1 MNLDRKTMAQ
11 NSPDPRQTG
20 NASSAAGRERP
31 APVRKPL
38 SIKRKLTISLLVVYL
53 LSSLATVF
61 ALFSLSRVEAK
72 ISVIESLD
80 TLSQTVLETR
90 RYEKNYLLYNNP
102 EDLRIAL
109 DYLDQVRTEVKS
121 LRSVEA
127 FPLEDLPE
135 YERKLEDYAGS
146 LQKLN
151 TEADAARP
159 AWVEEEVHRSGH
171 TFTTY
176 VLEQDSITR
185 KEITSAAL
193 QARKL
198 SQIILGLA
206 LLLGMFLSI
215 YLIRRI
221 VNPLEF
227 ICRAA
232 ARIMDGEL
240 STIPMVP
247 GPDRSREEIEL
258 VNSLN
263 LMLRFLETKQ
273 NQLVQSAKL
282 AAIGKVTAGIAHE
295 INNPLNNI
303 YLTAEVLLEDLPN
316 IECAERLEMVNDILN
331 QAERAREVV
340 HHLLAFS
347 RTRQSATLEKIDL
360 GALVK
365 QTLTFLKNQIR
376 ISQVAV
382 HTEIS
387 ERPITVTGNAN
398 QLQQVFVNIILNAIQ
413 AMGPG
418 GILTIKL
425 DETPENMS
433 RVEISDNG
441 PGIPEKVKSHIF
453 DPFFTTKSEGTG
465 LGLSVSNSIIEEH
478 NGKISLDSQEGR
490 GTTFYIALPIVHEKE
505 GS

>member
-1 MNLDRKTMAQ
+1 MPDNNLVSQ
-11 NSPDPRQTG
+11 QTG
-20 NASSAAGRERP
+20 KPAPSAAGARSR
-31 APVRKPL
+31 APGKPQ
-38 SIKRKLTISLLVVYL
+38 SIKHKLTISLLAVYL

-80 TLSQTVLETR
+80 ILSQTVLETR
-90 RYEKNYLLYNNP
+90 RYEKNYLLYGNA

-109 DYLDQVRTEVKS
+109 NYLDQVGTEVKS

-135 YERKLEDYAGS
+135 YETKLADYAGS

-151 TEADAARP
+151 IKADSPMP
-159 AWVEEEVHRSGH
+159 AQFEEEVHRSGH
-171 TFTTY
+171 IFTTF
-176 VLEQDSITR
+176 VLAQDDSIR

-206 LLLGMFLSI
+206 VILGMFLSI

-232 ARIMDGEL
+232 SRIMDGEL

-273 NQLVQSAKL
+273 DQLIQSTKL
-282 AAIGKVTAGIAHE
+282 ATIGKVTAGIAHE

-316 IECAERLEMVNDILN
+316 IECAERLEMVNDILK

-340 HHLLAFS
+340 HHLLSFS
-347 RTRQSATLEKIDL
+347 RSRQSTTLENINL
-360 GALVK
+360 AELLQ
-365 QTLTFLKNQIR
+365 QTLGFLKNQIR
-376 ISQVAV
+376 ISQVAL
-382 HTEIS
+382 HTEMP
-387 ERPITVTGNAN
+387 EEPITVTGNAN

-413 AMGPG
+413 AMGKG
-418 GILTIKL
+418 GLLTIKV
-425 DETPENMS
+425 EATAENMA

-441 PGIPEKVKSHIF
+441 PSIPEEIKARIF
-453 DPFFTTKSEGTG
+453 DPFFTTKSDGTG
-465 LGLSVSNSIIEEH
+465 LGLSVSNSIIEDH
-478 NGKISLDSQEGR
+478 NGKITLDSEEDR
-490 GTTFYIALPIVHEKE
+490 GTTFYITLPIVR
-505 GS
+505 GQQGL

>member
-1 MNLDRKTMAQ
+1 MLTQEK
-11 NSPDPRQTG
+11 
-20 NASSAAGRERP
+20 GRSG
-31 APVRKPL
+31 VSRKPQ
-38 SIKRKLTISLLVVYL
+38 SIKHKLTISLLVVYL
-53 LSSLATVF
+53 LSSLATFF

-72 ISVIESLD
+72 IGVIELLD
-80 TLSQTVLETR
+80 ALSQMVLETR
-90 RYEKNYLLYNNP
+90 RYEKNYLLYGNS

-109 DYLDQVRTEVKS
+109 DYLDQVRADVNN
-121 LRSVEA
+121 LRSVAA

-135 YERKLEDYAGS
+135 YESRLEDYADS
-146 LQKLN
+146 LQKMNQRVDSGQPKRL
-151 TEADAARP
+151 
-159 AWVEEEVHRSGH
+159 EEEVHRSGH
-171 TFTTY
+171 IFTTY
-176 VLEQDSITR
+176 VLEQDNFMR
-185 KEITSAAL
+185 REITSSAL

-206 LLLGMFLSI
+206 LMLGIFLTI

-227 ICRAA
+227 ICRSAS
-232 ARIMDGEL
+232 RIMEGEL
-240 STIPMVP
+240 SAIPMVP

-282 AAIGKVTAGIAHE
+282 ATIGKVTAGIAHE

-340 HHLLAFS
+340 HHLLSFS
-347 RTRQSATLEKIDL
+347 RSRQSAALEKINL
-360 GALVK
+360 VALVK
-365 QTLTFLKNQIR
+365 QSLAFLKNQIR
-376 ISQVAV
+376 IGQIVV
-382 HTEIS
+382 HS
-387 ERPITVTGNAN
+387 EMPEDPIMVRGNAN
-398 QLQQVFVNIILNAIQ
+398 QLQQVLVNITLNAIQ

-418 GILTIKL
+418 GILTVKIEKNH
-425 DETPENMS
+425 DNMGQIQ
-433 RVEISDNG
+433 ISDNG
-441 PGIPEKVKSHIF
+441 PGIPEKVKNRIF

-478 NGKISLDSQEGR
+478 DGQITLDSEPGKGTSFFISLPVDR
-490 GTTFYIALPIVHEKE
+490 EKE
-505 GS
+505 SV

>member
-1 MNLDRKTMAQ
+1 MPDNIAKTQQA
-11 NSPDPRQTG
+11 NKGAPS
-20 NASSAAGRERP
+20 AGRVKAPAARRP
-31 APVRKPL
+31 Q
-38 SIKRKLTISLLVVYL
+38 SIKRKLTISLLVVYF

-61 ALFSLSRVEAK
+61 AQFSLSRVEAK
-72 ISVIESLD
+72 ISVIKSLD
-80 TLSQTVLETR
+80 ELSQKVLETR
-90 RYEKNYLLYNNP
+90 RYEKNYLLYGNA
-102 EDLRIAL
+102 EDLRVAL
-109 DYLDQVRTEVKS
+109 DYLSQVRNDVKS
-121 LRSVEA
+121 FESIEA
-127 FPLEDLPE
+127 FPQEDLPE
-135 YERKLEDYAGS
+135 YERKLEDYADS
-146 LQKLN
+146 LQKLKIRL
-151 TEADAARP
+151 ESVP
-159 AWVEEEVHRSGH
+159 PEQLEEEVHLSGH

-176 VLEQDSITR
+176 VLEQDNHIR

-206 LLLGMFLSI
+206 IILGVFLTI

-232 ARIMDGEL
+232 SRITEGEL

-247 GPDRSREEIEL
+247 GPDRSREEMDL

-273 NQLVQSAKL
+273 NQLIQSAKL
-282 AAIGKVTAGIAHE
+282 ATIGKVTAGIAHE

-340 HHLLAFS
+340 HHLLTFS
-347 RTRQSATLEKIDL
+347 RSKQTTTLEKINL
-360 GALVK
+360 AALVK
-365 QTLTFLKNQIR
+365 QTLVFLKNQIR
-376 ISQVAV
+376 IGQIAV
-382 HTEIS
+382 HS
-387 ERPITVTGNAN
+387 EMPEKTIMVSGNAN
-398 QLQQVFVNIILNAIQ
+398 HLQQVFVNIILNAVQ

-418 GILTIKL
+418 GLLTI
-425 DETPENMS
+425 
-433 RVEISDNG
+433 RVENGDDQTALVKISDNG
-441 PGIPEKVKSHIF
+441 PGIPEKVKAHIF

-465 LGLSVSNSIIEEH
+465 LGLSVSNSIIEDH
-478 NGKISLDSQEGR
+478 NGEITLQSEEGK
-490 GTTFYIALPIVHEKE
+490 GTTFIISLPVVQDKD
-505 GS
+505 SSP

>member
-1 MNLDRKTMAQ
+1 MAQ
-11 NSPDPRQTG
+11 NKPDNPQAGTTP
-20 NASSAAGRERP
+20 APAGRKRVPP
-31 APVRKPL
+31 AGKPM
-38 SIKRKLTISLLVVYL
+38 SIKHKLTISLLVVYF

-90 RYEKNYLLYNNP
+90 RYEKNYLLYGNA

-109 DYLDQVRTEVKS
+109 NYLDQARSEVKS
-121 LRSVEA
+121 LESVEA
-127 FPLEDLPE
+127 FPREDLPE
-135 YERKLEDYAGS
+135 YESRLEDYAVS

-151 TEADAARP
+151 IPAGAKRP
-159 AWVEEEVHRSGH
+159 ARVEEEVHRSGH
-171 TFTTY
+171 VFTTY
-176 VLEQDSITR
+176 VLEQDSVTR
-185 KEITSAAL
+185 REITSDAL

-273 NQLVQSAKL
+273 NQLIQSAKL

-347 RTRQSATLEKIDL
+347 RTRQSATLEKNDL

-376 ISQVAV
+376 IGQVAV
-382 HTEIS
+382 QTEIP
-387 ERPITVTGNAN
+387 EQPITVTGNAN

-418 GILTIKL
+418 GLLTIRVE
-425 DETPENMS
+425 ETAENMA
-433 RVEISDNG
+433 RVVISDNG
-441 PGIPEKVKSHIF
+441 PGIPEKVKARIF

-478 NGKISLDSQEGR
+478 NGKITLESEEGR
-490 GTTFYIALPIVHEKE
+490 GTTFHIELPVARNKDGI
-505 GS
+505 